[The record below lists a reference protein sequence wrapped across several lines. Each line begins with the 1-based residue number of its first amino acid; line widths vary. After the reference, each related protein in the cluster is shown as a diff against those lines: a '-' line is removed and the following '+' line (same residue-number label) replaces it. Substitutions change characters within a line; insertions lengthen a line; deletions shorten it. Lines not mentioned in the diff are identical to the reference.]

1 MHTRFFLLP
10 LTIIISDV
18 LPLPLDGA
26 TLLPWSTGG
35 SSSKQKQK
43 PGTTQSQINLSTSR
57 SNSGIKKK
65 KIRKSVFLWVLILTH
80 KQNNDEQIIKRMI
93 FIKA

>member
-1 MHTRFFLLP
+1 MFSLF
-10 LTIIISDV
+10 
-18 LPLPLDGA
+18 
-26 TLLPWSTGG
+26 
-35 SSSKQKQK
+35 
-43 PGTTQSQINLSTSR
+43 LSTAPPYSHGPPEALPQNKNKNQEQHNLK
-57 SNSGIKKK
+57 SIFQHLDPTLELKKK